1 MAYGAS
7 KGAVITLTQ
16 VMAVDLAHYGIR
28 VNAVAPGP
36 VDTPLVQAIHT
47 PQVRRAYMHH
57 TPMRRYATADEIAS
71 AILFLL
77 DGAQSSYV
85 TGTILPVDGGF
96 AGAGMMEI
104 EI

>member
-1 MAYGAS
+1 
-7 KGAVITLTQ
+7 
-16 VMAVDLAHYGIR
+16 MAVDLAHYGIR

-57 TPMRRYATADEIAS
+57 TPMRRYATADQIAR

-77 DGAQSSYV
+77 TARSRMTSPARSCRSMAA
-85 TGTILPVDGGF
+85 LPARG
-96 AGAGMMEI
+96 
-104 EI
+104 